1 MAATDHVPAAP
12 GGPQAGRPPA
22 GEPTGDGGRLRGRV
36 ALITG
41 AARGQ
46 GEAEARR
53 FVAEGARVVLADIL
67 DGPGRQV
74 AEDLGPAAR
83 FVHLDVTRPDQWTTA
98 VEVAVDAF
106 GKLDA
111 LVNNAGVLRFGPVRD
126 CSLDDYLAVVNVN
139 QVGVLLGMRA
149 AIPAL
154 EAAGGGTIVNT
165 SSING
170 FVGIANTVA
179 YSSSKFAVRAM
190 TRVAA
195 LELAPLGIRVN
206 AICPG
211 SIDTP
216 MVRADAIDGLASA
229 PPDEVYAGLPLGRV
243 GQPTEIA
250 AAVVFLTSD
259 ESSYCTGTELVVD
272 GGMLAGP
279 SF

>member
-1 MAATDHVPAAP
+1 MSTTEISSATDGQMV
-12 GGPQAGRPPA
+12 R
-22 GEPTGDGGRLRGRV
+22 TGGRLSGRV
-36 ALITG
+36 ALLTG

-53 FVAEGARVVLADIL
+53 FVAEGAQVVLADVL
-67 DGPGRQV
+67 DDPGQQV
-74 AEDLGPAAR
+74 AARLGPAAR
-83 FVHLDVTRPDQWTTA
+83 FVHLDVTQPDQW
-98 VEVAVDAF
+98 EQAVDLAVGEF

-126 CSLDDYLAVVNVN
+126 CTLDDYLAVINVN

-149 AIPAL
+149 VVPAL

-170 FVGIANTVA
+170 FVGIANTAA
-179 YSSSKFAVRAM
+179 YSSSKFAVRAL

-195 LELAPLGIRVN
+195 LELAPLKIRVN

-216 MVRADAIDGLASA
+216 MVRADAIEGLAGSA
-229 PPDEVYAGLPLGRV
+229 PDDVYASLPLGRV
-243 GQPTEIA
+243 GRPDEIA